1 MDVSAQ
7 TDSAVCLGIS
17 VNAPPDASRFLPSSA
32 LVLFSPRFSRGRWKI
47 SFTPATALPTLAA
60 FMSSKTFNVAALAGD
75 GIGPEVMREA
85 IKVLRVVEKKFG
97 FTLHLTEAPVG
108 WAGIDAAG
116 QALPDATL
124 ALCRASDSILFGS
137 VGLPDRDP
145 TIPKE
150 ERPER
155 AALLRLRKEFG
166 LFANLRPVKL
176 HKQLAHSC
184 PLQPDR
190 QGNGIDILVVRELTG
205 GMYFGQPKKT
215 EEISP
220 GVMRAIDTMVYT
232 TPEIERIAHVAFKA
246 AQLRRKKVTSI
257 DKANVLENGVLW
269 RAVVTAVGNQYPD
282 VTLEHMFV
290 DNGAMQLM
298 LKPTQF
304 DVMLC
309 ENMFGDILSDEAAAL
324 AGSLGMLPSASLGV
338 TNGQQTFGFYEPAGG
353 TAPDIAGK
361 NLANPIAQILSVALL
376 LRYSFGQ
383 NEAANAIDDAVSKA
397 IASGLRT
404 GDIFNPA
411 EPAAKKIGTLEM
423 GDAIAAAI

>member
-1 MDVSAQ
+1 LSLFPDEFAQPSA
-7 TDSAVCLGIS
+7 D
-17 VNAPPDASRFLPSSA
+17 
-32 LVLFSPRFSRGRWKI
+32 KI
-47 SFTPATALPTLAA
+47 SFTSTLNLPTLPAS
-60 FMSSKTFNVAALAGD
+60 MSSKTFKLAALAGD

-85 IKVLRVVEKKFG
+85 IKVLRAVEKRFSLQ
-97 FTLHLTEAPVG
+97 FDITEAPVG

-116 QALPDATL
+116 KALPDATL
-124 ALCRASDSILFGS
+124 ELCRKSDSILFGS

-155 AALLRLRKEFG
+155 AALLRLRKEFS

-176 HKQLAHSC
+176 YKQLAHAC
-184 PLQPDR
+184 PLSLER
-190 QGNGIDILVVRELTG
+190 QGSGIDVLVVRELTG

-215 EEISP
+215 EQVSP

-269 RAVVTAVGNQYPD
+269 RDVVTTVSKQYPD
-282 VTLEHMFV
+282 VALEHMFV

-324 AGSLGMLPSASLGV
+324 AGSLGMLPSASLGA
-338 TNGQQTFGFYEPAGG
+338 TSGQQTFGFYEPAGG

-361 NLANPIAQILSVALL
+361 NLANPIAQILSVALM
-376 LRYSFGQ
+376 LRYSFGL
-383 NEAANAIDDAVSKA
+383 NDAANAIDDAVSKA
-397 IASGLRT
+397 IAAGLRT
-404 GDIFNPA
+404 GDIYSA
-411 EPAAKKIGTLEM
+411 ADTTAKKVGTREM
-423 GDAIAAAI
+423 GDAIAAGV

>member
-1 MDVSAQ
+1 M
-7 TDSAVCLGIS
+7 
-17 VNAPPDASRFLPSSA
+17 
-32 LVLFSPRFSRGRWKI
+32 
-47 SFTPATALPTLAA
+47 
-60 FMSSKTFNVAALAGD
+60 KTFNIAVLAGD

-85 IKVLRVVEKKFG
+85 VKVLRVAEKKFG
-97 FTLHLTEAPVG
+97 FQLKLTEAPVG

-116 QALPDATL
+116 KALPDATL

-155 AALLRLRKEFG
+155 AALLRIRKEFG
-166 LFANLRPVKL
+166 LFANLRPVTLPKA
-176 HKQLAHSC
+176 LAHAC
-184 PLQPDR
+184 PLAPER

-215 EEISP
+215 EDL
-220 GVMRAIDTMVYT
+220 GGGQFRAIDTMVYT
-232 TPEIERIAHVAFKA
+232 TPEIERIARVAFKS

-269 RAVVTAVGNQYPD
+269 REVVTRVGKSYPD
-282 VTLEHMFV
+282 VALEHMFV

-298 LKPTQF
+298 LKPAQF

-324 AGSLGMLPSASLGV
+324 GGSLGMLPSASLGA
-338 TNGQQTFGFYEPAGG
+338 TSAGQTFGFYEPAGG

-361 NLANPIAQILSVALL
+361 NLANPIAQILSSALM
-376 LRYSFGQ
+376 LRHSFGL
-383 NEAANAIDDAVSKA
+383 NEAAAAIETAVSRA
-397 IASGLRT
+397 IQAGNRT
-404 GDIFNPA
+404 GDIFNPLEA
-411 EPAAKKIGTLEM
+411 TARKVGTREM
-423 GDAIAAAI
+423 GDAIAGAV

>member
-1 MDVSAQ
+1 
-7 TDSAVCLGIS
+7 
-17 VNAPPDASRFLPSSA
+17 
-32 LVLFSPRFSRGRWKI
+32 
-47 SFTPATALPTLAA
+47 
-60 FMSSKTFNVAALAGD
+60 MSSTVLKIAALAGD

-85 IKVLRVVEKKFG
+85 IKVLRVIEKKFAL
-97 FTLHLTEAPVG
+97 TVKITEAPVG

-116 QALPDATL
+116 KALPDATL
-124 ALCRASDSILFGS
+124 KLCKDSDCILFGS

-176 HKQLAHSC
+176 PKELSHAC
-184 PLQPDR
+184 PLSKER
-190 QGNGIDILVVRELTG
+190 QGDGIDILVVRELTG

-215 EEISP
+215 EEISA
-220 GVMRAIDTMVYT
+220 GSGKGTILRAIDTMVYT
-232 TPEIERIAHVAFKA
+232 TPEIERIAHVGFRTAR
-246 AQLRRKKVTSI
+246 LRRKKLTSI

-269 RAVVTAVGNQYPD
+269 REVVTAIGRQYPD
-282 VTLEHMFV
+282 VALDHMFV
-290 DNGAMQLM
+290 DNAAMQLV

-304 DVMLC
+304 DVLLC

-324 AGSLGMLPSASLGV
+324 GGSLGMLPSASLGAASGDRV
-338 TNGQQTFGFYEPAGG
+338 FGFYEPAGG

-361 NLANPIAQILSVALL
+361 NLANPIAQILSTALM
-376 LRYSFGQ
+376 LRHSFAL
-383 NEAANAIDDAVSKA
+383 NDAANAVERAVGHA

-404 GDIFNPA
+404 GDIFSPTETNA
-411 EPAAKKIGTLEM
+411 RKVGTTEM
-423 GDAIAAAI
+423 GDAIAAAV